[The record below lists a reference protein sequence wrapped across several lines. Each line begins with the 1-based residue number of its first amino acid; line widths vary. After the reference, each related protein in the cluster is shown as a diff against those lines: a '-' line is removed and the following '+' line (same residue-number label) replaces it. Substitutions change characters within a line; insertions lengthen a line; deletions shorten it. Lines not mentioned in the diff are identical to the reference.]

1 MSDENKVL
9 LRVSNLKQ
17 YFPIGK
23 KKMGK
28 PQSFVKANDG
38 ISLNIYEGETFG
50 LVGESGCGKSTFG
63 RTLLQLYRQTGGR
76 TVYYGRTVEDFDLKY
91 VEEIFKNLPD
101 KKKKCEELLDKV
113 KKLEADYAK
122 MPEGTEEEK
131 IAKKVAG
138 QHLAEMESE
147 ADNDLLDITALIG
160 GLYTLD
166 ETALAEAGRHYLA
179 EYLAMKEIRKINAQA
194 DEFEKNGKSAKA
206 GEVKKKIPELQ
217 KKVQAELAEI
227 DKIRDN
233 CKKDEDFEKYE
244 VQKDDGI
251 NLANLTDAEMR
262 YLRRDLQLIFQD
274 PYSSLNPRM
283 TVGQIIGEGLMAH
296 NIFKKGDP
304 KMQDYIMEIMEKC
317 GLASY
322 FIHRYP
328 HQFSGGMKQRVIIAM
343 AVCCKPK
350 LIIADEPTTALDV
363 TVQAQVLELLKELQ
377 RDMDTAILLITHNL
391 GVVWEMCDKVMVM
404 YAGNT
409 VEFTDTK
416 TLYSNP
422 RHPYTWGLLDSMPKL
437 SDESKGELKTI
448 PGTPPD
454 LRLTGKCCNFYN
466 RCPYVTEA
474 CTQSVPP
481 LVEVEPG
488 HFVACHRQN
497 LTNKLEKGEGLKDE

>member
-1 MSDENKVL
+1 MSENILTVKDLKTYFYTDSGLAKAVDG
-9 LRVSNLKQ
+9 VS
-17 YFPIGK
+17 F
-23 KKMGK
+23 
-28 PQSFVKANDG
+28 
-38 ISLNIYEGETFG
+38 NIAKGETMG
-50 LVGESGCGKSTFG
+50 IVGESGSGKSVTSSSIIRLLPP
-63 RTLLQLYRQTGGR
+63 RTGKIVGGS
-76 TVYYGRTVEDFDLKY
+76 
-91 VEEIFKNLPD
+91 I
-101 KKKKCEELLDKV
+101 
-113 KKLEADYAK
+113 
-122 MPEGTEEEK
+122 
-131 IAKKVAG
+131 
-138 QHLAEMESE
+138 
-147 ADNDLLDITALIG
+147 
-160 GLYTLD
+160 
-166 ETALAEAGRHYLA
+166 
-179 EYLAMKEIRKINAQA
+179 
-194 DEFEKNGKSAKA
+194 EFEGKDVLALS
-206 GEVKKKIPELQ
+206 KKELN
-217 KKVQAELAEI
+217 
-227 DKIRDN
+227 DFRG
-233 CKKDEDFEKYE
+233 KDIA
-244 VQKDDGI
+244 V
-251 NLANLTDAEMR
+251 
-262 YLRRDLQLIFQD
+262 IFQD
-274 PYSSLNPRM
+274 PMTSLDPVFKIGKQM
-283 TVGQIIGEGLMAH
+283 TEMIMAH
-296 NIFKKGDP
+296 QNVTKDEAW
-304 KMQDYIMEIMEKC
+304 KMAVEALSKVGIPEPEKRMN
-317 GLASY
+317 SY
-322 FIHRYP
+322 PYEL
-328 HQFSGGMKQRVIIAM
+328 SGGMCQRVIIAM

-454 LRLTGKCCNFYN
+454 LRLTGECCNFYN

>member
-1 MSDENKVL
+1 MSENILTVKDLKTYFYTASGIAKAVDG
-9 LRVSNLKQ
+9 VS
-17 YFPIGK
+17 F
-23 KKMGK
+23 
-28 PQSFVKANDG
+28 
-38 ISLNIYEGETFG
+38 NIAKGETMG
-50 LVGESGCGKSTFG
+50 IVGESGSGKSVTSSSIIRLLPP
-63 RTLLQLYRQTGGR
+63 RTGKIVGGS
-76 TVYYGRTVEDFDLKY
+76 
-91 VEEIFKNLPD
+91 I
-101 KKKKCEELLDKV
+101 
-113 KKLEADYAK
+113 
-122 MPEGTEEEK
+122 
-131 IAKKVAG
+131 
-138 QHLAEMESE
+138 
-147 ADNDLLDITALIG
+147 
-160 GLYTLD
+160 
-166 ETALAEAGRHYLA
+166 
-179 EYLAMKEIRKINAQA
+179 
-194 DEFEKNGKSAKA
+194 EFEGKDVLALS
-206 GEVKKKIPELQ
+206 KKELN
-217 KKVQAELAEI
+217 
-227 DKIRDN
+227 DFRG
-233 CKKDEDFEKYE
+233 KDIA
-244 VQKDDGI
+244 V
-251 NLANLTDAEMR
+251 
-262 YLRRDLQLIFQD
+262 IFQD
-274 PYSSLNPRM
+274 PMTSLDPVFKIGKQM
-283 TVGQIIGEGLMAH
+283 TEMIMAH
-296 NIFKKGDP
+296 QNVTKDEAW
-304 KMQDYIMEIMEKC
+304 KMAVEALSKVGIPEPEKRMN
-317 GLASY
+317 SY
-322 FIHRYP
+322 PYEL
-328 HQFSGGMKQRVIIAM
+328 SGGMCQRVIISM

-454 LRLTGKCCNFYN
+454 LRLTGECCNFYN

>member
-1 MSDENKVL
+1 MSENILTVKDLKTYFYTASGIAKAVDG
-9 LRVSNLKQ
+9 VS
-17 YFPIGK
+17 F
-23 KKMGK
+23 
-28 PQSFVKANDG
+28 
-38 ISLNIYEGETFG
+38 NIAKGETMG
-50 LVGESGCGKSTFG
+50 IVGESGSGKSVTSSSIIRLLPP
-63 RTLLQLYRQTGGR
+63 RTGKIVGGS
-76 TVYYGRTVEDFDLKY
+76 
-91 VEEIFKNLPD
+91 I
-101 KKKKCEELLDKV
+101 
-113 KKLEADYAK
+113 
-122 MPEGTEEEK
+122 
-131 IAKKVAG
+131 
-138 QHLAEMESE
+138 
-147 ADNDLLDITALIG
+147 
-160 GLYTLD
+160 
-166 ETALAEAGRHYLA
+166 
-179 EYLAMKEIRKINAQA
+179 
-194 DEFEKNGKSAKA
+194 EFEGKDVLALS
-206 GEVKKKIPELQ
+206 KKELN
-217 KKVQAELAEI
+217 
-227 DKIRDN
+227 DFRG
-233 CKKDEDFEKYE
+233 KDIA
-244 VQKDDGI
+244 V
-251 NLANLTDAEMR
+251 
-262 YLRRDLQLIFQD
+262 IFQD
-274 PYSSLNPRM
+274 PMTSLDPVFKIGKQM
-283 TVGQIIGEGLMAH
+283 TEMIMAH
-296 NIFKKGDP
+296 QNVTKDEAW
-304 KMQDYIMEIMEKC
+304 KMAVEALSKVGIPEPEKRMN
-317 GLASY
+317 SY
-322 FIHRYP
+322 PYEL
-328 HQFSGGMKQRVIIAM
+328 SGGMCQRVIIAM

-448 PGTPPD
+448 PGTPPE

>member
-1 MSDENKVL
+1 MSENILTVKDLKTYFYTASGIAKAVDG
-9 LRVSNLKQ
+9 VS
-17 YFPIGK
+17 F
-23 KKMGK
+23 
-28 PQSFVKANDG
+28 
-38 ISLNIYEGETFG
+38 NIAKGETMG
-50 LVGESGCGKSTFG
+50 IVGESGSGKSVTSSSIIRLLPP
-63 RTLLQLYRQTGGR
+63 RTGKIVGGS
-76 TVYYGRTVEDFDLKY
+76 
-91 VEEIFKNLPD
+91 I
-101 KKKKCEELLDKV
+101 
-113 KKLEADYAK
+113 
-122 MPEGTEEEK
+122 
-131 IAKKVAG
+131 
-138 QHLAEMESE
+138 
-147 ADNDLLDITALIG
+147 
-160 GLYTLD
+160 
-166 ETALAEAGRHYLA
+166 
-179 EYLAMKEIRKINAQA
+179 
-194 DEFEKNGKSAKA
+194 EFEGKDVLALS
-206 GEVKKKIPELQ
+206 KKELNDFRGKDIAVIFQEPMRSLDPVFKIGKQMTEMIMAHQNVTKDEAWKMAVEALSKVGIPEPE
-217 KKVQAELAEI
+217 KRMNSYPYEL
-227 DKIRDN
+227 
-233 CKKDEDFEKYE
+233 
-244 VQKDDGI
+244 
-251 NLANLTDAEMR
+251 
-262 YLRRDLQLIFQD
+262 
-274 PYSSLNPRM
+274 
-283 TVGQIIGEGLMAH
+283 
-296 NIFKKGDP
+296 
-304 KMQDYIMEIMEKC
+304 
-317 GLASY
+317 
-322 FIHRYP
+322 
-328 HQFSGGMKQRVIIAM
+328 SGGMCQRVIIAM

>member
-1 MSDENKVL
+1 MSENILTVKDLKTYFYTASGVAKAVDG
-9 LRVSNLKQ
+9 VS
-17 YFPIGK
+17 F
-23 KKMGK
+23 
-28 PQSFVKANDG
+28 
-38 ISLNIYEGETFG
+38 NIAKGETMG
-50 LVGESGCGKSTFG
+50 IVGESGSGKSVTSSSIIRLLPP
-63 RTLLQLYRQTGGR
+63 RTGKIVGGS
-76 TVYYGRTVEDFDLKY
+76 
-91 VEEIFKNLPD
+91 I
-101 KKKKCEELLDKV
+101 
-113 KKLEADYAK
+113 
-122 MPEGTEEEK
+122 
-131 IAKKVAG
+131 
-138 QHLAEMESE
+138 
-147 ADNDLLDITALIG
+147 
-160 GLYTLD
+160 
-166 ETALAEAGRHYLA
+166 
-179 EYLAMKEIRKINAQA
+179 
-194 DEFEKNGKSAKA
+194 EFEGKDVLALS
-206 GEVKKKIPELQ
+206 KKELN
-217 KKVQAELAEI
+217 
-227 DKIRDN
+227 DFRG
-233 CKKDEDFEKYE
+233 KDIA
-244 VQKDDGI
+244 VV
-251 NLANLTDAEMR
+251 
-262 YLRRDLQLIFQD
+262 FQD
-274 PYSSLNPRM
+274 PMTSLDPVFKIGKQM
-283 TVGQIIGEGLMAH
+283 TEMIMAH
-296 NIFKKGDP
+296 QNVTKDEAW
-304 KMQDYIMEIMEKC
+304 KMAVEALNKVGIPEPEKRMN
-317 GLASY
+317 SY
-322 FIHRYP
+322 PYEL
-328 HQFSGGMKQRVIIAM
+328 SGGMCQRVIIAM

-377 RDMDTAILLITHNL
+377 RNMDTAILLITHNL

>member
-1 MSDENKVL
+1 MSENILTVKD
-9 LRVSNLKQ
+9 LKT
-17 YFPIGK
+17 YFYTASG
-23 KKMGK
+23 
-28 PQSFVKANDG
+28 VAKAVDG
-38 ISLNIYEGETFG
+38 VCFNIAKGETMG
-50 LVGESGCGKSTFG
+50 IVGESGSGKSVTSSSIIRLLPP
-63 RTLLQLYRQTGGR
+63 RTGKIVGGS
-76 TVYYGRTVEDFDLKY
+76 
-91 VEEIFKNLPD
+91 I
-101 KKKKCEELLDKV
+101 
-113 KKLEADYAK
+113 
-122 MPEGTEEEK
+122 
-131 IAKKVAG
+131 
-138 QHLAEMESE
+138 
-147 ADNDLLDITALIG
+147 
-160 GLYTLD
+160 
-166 ETALAEAGRHYLA
+166 
-179 EYLAMKEIRKINAQA
+179 
-194 DEFEKNGKSAKA
+194 EFEGKDVLALS
-206 GEVKKKIPELQ
+206 KKELN
-217 KKVQAELAEI
+217 
-227 DKIRDN
+227 DFRG
-233 CKKDEDFEKYE
+233 KDIA
-244 VQKDDGI
+244 V
-251 NLANLTDAEMR
+251 
-262 YLRRDLQLIFQD
+262 IFQD
-274 PYSSLNPRM
+274 PMTSLDPVFKIGKQM
-283 TVGQIIGEGLMAH
+283 TEM
-296 NIFKKGDP
+296 
-304 KMQDYIMEIMEKC
+304 IMEHQNVTKDEAWKMAVEALNKVGIPEPEKRMN
-317 GLASY
+317 SY
-322 FIHRYP
+322 PYEL
-328 HQFSGGMKQRVIIAM
+328 SGGMCQRVIIAM

>member
-1 MSDENKVL
+1 MSENILTVKDLKTYFYTASGVAKAVDG
-9 LRVSNLKQ
+9 VS
-17 YFPIGK
+17 F
-23 KKMGK
+23 
-28 PQSFVKANDG
+28 
-38 ISLNIYEGETFG
+38 NIAKGETMG
-50 LVGESGCGKSTFG
+50 IVGESGSGKSVTSSSIIRLLPP
-63 RTLLQLYRQTGGR
+63 RTGKLVGGS
-76 TVYYGRTVEDFDLKY
+76 
-91 VEEIFKNLPD
+91 I
-101 KKKKCEELLDKV
+101 
-113 KKLEADYAK
+113 
-122 MPEGTEEEK
+122 
-131 IAKKVAG
+131 
-138 QHLAEMESE
+138 
-147 ADNDLLDITALIG
+147 
-160 GLYTLD
+160 
-166 ETALAEAGRHYLA
+166 
-179 EYLAMKEIRKINAQA
+179 
-194 DEFEKNGKSAKA
+194 EFEGKDVLALS
-206 GEVKKKIPELQ
+206 KKELN
-217 KKVQAELAEI
+217 
-227 DKIRDN
+227 DFRG
-233 CKKDEDFEKYE
+233 KDIA
-244 VQKDDGI
+244 V
-251 NLANLTDAEMR
+251 
-262 YLRRDLQLIFQD
+262 IFQD
-274 PYSSLNPRM
+274 PMTSLDPVFKIGKQM
-283 TVGQIIGEGLMAH
+283 TEMIMAH
-296 NIFKKGDP
+296 QNVTKDEAW
-304 KMQDYIMEIMEKC
+304 KMSVEALSKVGIPEPEKRMN
-317 GLASY
+317 SY
-322 FIHRYP
+322 PYEL
-328 HQFSGGMKQRVIIAM
+328 SGGMCQRVIIAM

>member
-1 MSDENKVL
+1 MSENILTVKDLKTYFYTASGIAKAVDG
-9 LRVSNLKQ
+9 VS
-17 YFPIGK
+17 F
-23 KKMGK
+23 
-28 PQSFVKANDG
+28 
-38 ISLNIYEGETFG
+38 NIAKGETMG
-50 LVGESGCGKSTFG
+50 IVGESGSGKSVTSSSIIRLLPP
-63 RTLLQLYRQTGGR
+63 RTGKIVGGS
-76 TVYYGRTVEDFDLKY
+76 
-91 VEEIFKNLPD
+91 I
-101 KKKKCEELLDKV
+101 
-113 KKLEADYAK
+113 
-122 MPEGTEEEK
+122 
-131 IAKKVAG
+131 
-138 QHLAEMESE
+138 
-147 ADNDLLDITALIG
+147 
-160 GLYTLD
+160 
-166 ETALAEAGRHYLA
+166 
-179 EYLAMKEIRKINAQA
+179 
-194 DEFEKNGKSAKA
+194 EFEGKDVLALS
-206 GEVKKKIPELQ
+206 KKELNDFRGKDIAVIVQDPMTSLDPVFKIGKQMTEMIMAHQNVTKDEAWKMSVEALSKVGIPEPE
-217 KKVQAELAEI
+217 KRMNSYPYEL
-227 DKIRDN
+227 
-233 CKKDEDFEKYE
+233 
-244 VQKDDGI
+244 
-251 NLANLTDAEMR
+251 
-262 YLRRDLQLIFQD
+262 
-274 PYSSLNPRM
+274 
-283 TVGQIIGEGLMAH
+283 
-296 NIFKKGDP
+296 
-304 KMQDYIMEIMEKC
+304 
-317 GLASY
+317 
-322 FIHRYP
+322 
-328 HQFSGGMKQRVIIAM
+328 SGGMCQRVIIAM

>member
-1 MSDENKVL
+1 MSENILTVKDLKTYFYTASGVAKAVDG
-9 LRVSNLKQ
+9 VS
-17 YFPIGK
+17 F
-23 KKMGK
+23 
-28 PQSFVKANDG
+28 
-38 ISLNIYEGETFG
+38 NIAKGETMG
-50 LVGESGCGKSTFG
+50 IVGESGSGKSVTSSSIIRLLPP
-63 RTLLQLYRQTGGR
+63 RTGKIVGGS
-76 TVYYGRTVEDFDLKY
+76 F
-91 VEEIFKNLPD
+91 
-101 KKKKCEELLDKV
+101 
-113 KKLEADYAK
+113 
-122 MPEGTEEEK
+122 
-131 IAKKVAG
+131 
-138 QHLAEMESE
+138 
-147 ADNDLLDITALIG
+147 
-160 GLYTLD
+160 
-166 ETALAEAGRHYLA
+166 
-179 EYLAMKEIRKINAQA
+179 
-194 DEFEKNGKSAKA
+194 
-206 GEVKKKIPELQ
+206 
-217 KKVQAELAEI
+217 
-227 DKIRDN
+227 
-233 CKKDEDFEKYE
+233 DFEG
-244 VQKDDGI
+244 KDV
-251 NLANLTDAEMR
+251 LALSKKELNDFRGKDIAV
-262 YLRRDLQLIFQD
+262 IFQD
-274 PYSSLNPRM
+274 PMTSLDPVFKIGKQM
-283 TVGQIIGEGLMAH
+283 TEM
-296 NIFKKGDP
+296 
-304 KMQDYIMEIMEKC
+304 IMEHQNVTKDEAWKMAVEALNKVGIPEPEKRMN
-317 GLASY
+317 SY
-322 FIHRYP
+322 PYEL
-328 HQFSGGMKQRVIIAM
+328 SGGMCQRVIIAM

-454 LRLTGKCCNFYN
+454 LRLTGQCCNFYN

>member
-1 MSDENKVL
+1 MSENILTVKDLKTYFYTASGIAKAVDG
-9 LRVSNLKQ
+9 VS
-17 YFPIGK
+17 F
-23 KKMGK
+23 
-28 PQSFVKANDG
+28 
-38 ISLNIYEGETFG
+38 NIAKGETMG
-50 LVGESGCGKSTFG
+50 IVGESGSGKSVTSSSIIRLLPP
-63 RTLLQLYRQTGGR
+63 RTGKIVGGS
-76 TVYYGRTVEDFDLKY
+76 
-91 VEEIFKNLPD
+91 I
-101 KKKKCEELLDKV
+101 
-113 KKLEADYAK
+113 
-122 MPEGTEEEK
+122 
-131 IAKKVAG
+131 
-138 QHLAEMESE
+138 
-147 ADNDLLDITALIG
+147 
-160 GLYTLD
+160 
-166 ETALAEAGRHYLA
+166 
-179 EYLAMKEIRKINAQA
+179 
-194 DEFEKNGKSAKA
+194 EFEGKDVLALS
-206 GEVKKKIPELQ
+206 KKELN
-217 KKVQAELAEI
+217 
-227 DKIRDN
+227 DFRG
-233 CKKDEDFEKYE
+233 KDIA
-244 VQKDDGI
+244 V
-251 NLANLTDAEMR
+251 
-262 YLRRDLQLIFQD
+262 IFQD
-274 PYSSLNPRM
+274 PMTSLDPVFKIGKQM
-283 TVGQIIGEGLMAH
+283 TEMIMAH
-296 NIFKKGDP
+296 QNVTKDEAW
-304 KMQDYIMEIMEKC
+304 KMAVEALSKVGIPEPEKRMN
-317 GLASY
+317 SY
-322 FIHRYP
+322 PYEL
-328 HQFSGGMKQRVIIAM
+328 SDGMCQRVIIAM